1 MELIQGVFNLEIAT
15 SFIGIVLDSMTN
27 AINQVD
33 QSDFKNLSD
42 DFEQNVNTIQ
52 KELCQ
57 VL

>member
-1 MELIQGVFNLEIAT
+1 M
-15 SFIGIVLDSMTN
+15 DSMTN
-27 AINQVD
+27 AIKQVD